1 MTTSTTPPQPTGL
14 APVPAAGQVA
24 RQDFAGQELAVSAE
38 TASSSAV
45 AQAQATVQ
53 ARYIMALRRPRDWDD
68 MRVKIMREVERPGFA
83 EVAWYRKPI
92 GAGVEGL
99 SIRFAEAA
107 MRCMGNLLPETPVI
121 YDDPSRRI
129 LRVTLTELE
138 SNLTWTKDVVVEKTV
153 ERRQLRR
160 GQLALQVRTNSAGE
174 TTYLVEATEDEM
186 SAKEGAIVS
195 KTMRTLALRILPG
208 DIQDKAKQ
216 RILEIRRGDAA
227 KDPEAARRKIVDA
240 FAALNVM
247 PSDLKRYLGHDVA
260 QASPAELTDLR
271 DLYSAIQSSE
281 TSWADALA
289 EKTGAVETNGE
300 AAGPKPGLAGV
311 TERLQQQKPG
321 APAAPPKDCPHE
333 KVPTSIPPGKTVVCV
348 DCGTEFAGE
357 REPGSDDEDPADPK
371 KEIQALAGKAGD
383 TTKPRQGRLSEK

>member
-1 MTTSTTPPQPTGL
+1 MTISTPPNQPTGL
-14 APVPAAGQVA
+14 APVPAAGQIS
-24 RQDFAGQELAVSAE
+24 RQDFGGQELATSAE
-38 TASSSAV
+38 TASASAV

-68 MRVKIMREVERPGFA
+68 VRVKIMREVERPGFA

-107 MRCMGNLLPETPVI
+107 MRCMGNLLPEAPVI

-153 ERRQLRR
+153 ERKQLRR
-160 GQLALQVRTNSAGE
+160 GQVALQVRTNSTGE
-174 TTYLVEATEDEM
+174 TTYLVEATEDEL

-195 KTMRTLALRILPG
+195 KTIRTLALRILPG

-247 PSDLKRYLGHDVA
+247 PSALKTYLGHDVA

-271 DLYSAIQSSE
+271 DLYSAIQSGE

-289 EKTGAVETNGE
+289 EKVEPAETSGE
-300 AAGPKPGLAGV
+300 APKPGLAGV
-311 TERLQQQKPG
+311 TERLQKAG
-321 APAAPPKDCPHE
+321 APAAECKHDLAFSHLADKPVGTVIECPDCKA
-333 KVPTSIPPGKTVVCV
+333 KVTRERQPG
-348 DCGTEFAGE
+348 E
-357 REPGSDDEDPADPK
+357 DDDVKPDLAADPK
-371 KEIQALAGKAGD
+371 RATD
-383 TTKPRQGRLSEK
+383 KPRQGRLSEK